1 MSLCIVGNHSLDVL
15 EGYARDHFSAVVD
28 KDYKLDDFSNDVMYD
43 QNTLGHIV
51 RFVPKKESR
60 ELSVVWPRLPSIK
73 NFWDGSP
80 LDYISHVVGH
90 EGKNSLLSELV
101 KQDLAVSLSSGPYE
115 RMQHTFS
122 GFELSITLTEKGMAQ
137 YEEVIRL
144 IFAQINKMKE
154 EGPQQHIFDEEMK
167 MSKINFDY
175 LIAKSS
181 VKTSNSY
188 AKRLN
193 SWTRPENGD
202 CKIEDI
208 LYKPYA
214 YTKFR
219 KEEIMQY
226 LNLLTP

>member
-1 MSLCIVGNHSLDVL
+1 MGSRLKAFSTGNLESLKVPNIQQHLLKYYNERYSSNLMSLCIVGNHSLDVL
-15 EGYARDHFSAVVD
+15 EGYARNHFSAVVD
-28 KDYKLDDFSNDVMYD
+28 KDYKLDDFTNDVMYD

-80 LDYISHVVGH
+80 LDYISHVIGH

-101 KQDLAVSLSSGPYE
+101 KQDLAVSLQSGPYE

-144 IFAQINKMKE
+144 IFA
-154 EGPQQHIFDEEMK
+154 
-167 MSKINFDY
+167 
-175 LIAKSS
+175 
-181 VKTSNSY
+181 
-188 AKRLN
+188 
-193 SWTRPENGD
+193 
-202 CKIEDI
+202 
-208 LYKPYA
+208 
-214 YTKFR
+214 
-219 KEEIMQY
+219 
-226 LNLLTP
+226 